1 VIFNPFRFRGWKETA
16 SFISVKLPA
25 STATGVKAE
34 TMWAPEGKDVS
45 MTMRGPIFA
54 IASPLYV
61 DGIVYAI
68 EMSGGLTAVDIMGR
82 NSLYRRW
89 LDGYNRYNRYLYGV
103 TASPALGGKNI
114 YIIDDAGY
122 THIIQPGPQ
131 FQEIG
136 KNILENI
143 HFSGQGGNPCHQESF
158 YTSPYF
164 DGKTMLLRGEQYL
177 YCIEERPVTP
187 GT

>member
-1 VIFNPFRFRGWKETA
+1 MV

-25 STATGVKAE
+25 STTAGVKAE
-34 TMWAPEGKDVS
+34 TVWAPDGKDVS

-68 EMSGGLTAVDIMGR
+68 EMSGGLTAVDIVGR
-82 NSLYRRW
+82 KSLYRQW

-131 FQEIG
+131 FKEIG

-164 DGKTMLLRGEQYL
+164 DGTTMLLRGEEYL
-177 YCIEERPVTP
+177 YCIEEKQPAAPVK
-187 GT
+187 